1 MACFEVV
8 FRYMLRR
15 TEKTSDEHV
24 TTADVNPAC
33 SQYEAETPSLRYSR
47 QVYPATVERACCHI
61 VYVWVPAELLQLL
74 RLGTCGQVC
83 ASVYDSYTRN

>member
-1 MACFEVV
+1 MPG
-8 FRYMLRR
+8 R

-33 SQYEAETPSLRYSR
+33 SQYEAETPSLRCSR
-47 QVYPATVERACCHI
+47 QVYPATVERT
-61 VYVWVPAELLQLL
+61 PAELHQLL

-83 ASVYDSYTRN
+83 ASIYDSHTRN